1 MTSGYLLLAS
11 VAHASGSMSLLPDPV
26 LTGLQ
31 ALPFLASLAVL
42 HYVLFKPMLA
52 YLQGRDQV
60 TVGANEEAA
69 RLEREAD
76 ARLEEYETRLAQ
88 AKSEM
93 QVYAAENRHAAAKER
108 EAAIAVARAETEAV
122 KAEAIASL
130 QAEVELASRELD
142 SLGRALGEDITKTVL
157 GPQFQA

>member
-1 MTSGYLLLAS
+1 
-11 VAHASGSMSLLPDPV
+11 MSLLPDPI

-42 HYVLFKPMLA
+42 HFVLFKPMLA

-60 TVGANEEAA
+60 TVGANEEAS
-69 RLEREAD
+69 RLEQEAD

-88 AKSEM
+88 ARTEM
-93 QVYAAENRHAAAKER
+93 QAYAAEHRHAAAKER
-108 EAAIAVARAETEAV
+108 EAAIAAARAETEVV
-122 KAEAIASL
+122 KAEAIAAL

-142 SLGRALGEDITKTVL
+142 SLGRALGEDITQSVL
-157 GPQFQA
+157 GPQPQA